1 MNIKQTVAAWIGI
14 LAAVLTLLYPV
25 CDTSTKMVTETDF
38 SAVHRYLFTWPSDQ
52 VRIDY
57 GKTTL
62 QLGIIVLL
70 TGGAV
75 LSLRSNRSKV

>member
-1 MNIKQTVAAWIGI
+1 MNIKQTIAAWIGI

-25 CDTSTKMVTETDF
+25 CDTNSRNINGTDF
-38 SAVHRYLFTWPSDQ
+38 NAVHRYLFTWPSDQ
-52 VRIDY
+52 ARVDY

-75 LSLRSNRSKV
+75 LSLRSNRSTI